1 MGPEEAKF
9 CAWYEKKKK
18 EGMVDIKF
26 TLDPESSVT
35 DRETICAEINAMN
48 EAIDAGKGVPIN
60 WKEIEGI

>member
-9 CAWYEKKKK
+9 SAWFERKKK

-26 TLDPESSVT
+26 TKSFDSTVT

-48 EAIDAGKGVPIN
+48 EAIDAGKCTPIN

>member
-1 MGPEEAKF
+1 MGPEEQKF
-9 CAWYEKKKK
+9 NEWCAKKKK

-26 TLDPESSVT
+26 SLNPDSHNV

-48 EAIDAGKGVPIN
+48 EAIDAGKAVPIN